1 MLRASLLQ
9 VRYLPDQF
17 TFNNKNLEVS
27 IQLNGNTVVW
37 QPIPGVNA
45 TLNGNLLGTIR
56 VRCSCGLKKKGGGGG
71 GGRVS

>member
-1 MLRASLLQ
+1 MDGWLLIILIYFVFQ

-37 QPIPGVNA
+37 QPTPGANA
-45 TLNGNLLGTIR
+45 TLNGNLLGTVR
-56 VRCSCGLKKKGGGGG
+56 VRCNHYVC
-71 GGRVS
+71 